1 MDMNLA
7 KKIASLTV
15 EKRKL
20 DEALRAVKDQIAE
33 LEPSM
38 LNHMM
43 EDQMDRLHLTIDGE
57 KVTLYIHKMM
67 YAKPREGD
75 RATVV
80 YTLKRCGMSDFVTE
94 NYNSNSLSAY
104 VRERLASGSP
114 LQPTLSGVIEISEQ
128 VSIRGRRSTS
138 SPESSTAKAM
148 KTIRK

>member
-1 MDMNLA
+1 MNLA

-33 LEPSM
+33 LEPEM

-43 EDQMDRLHLTIDGE
+43 EDQMDRLHLTVDGE
-57 KVTLYIHKMM
+57 KVTLYIHRMM

-80 YTLKRCGMSDFVTE
+80 STLKRCGMSDFVTE

-114 LQPTLSGVIEISEQ
+114 LQPTLSGVIEVSEQ

-148 KTIRK
+148 KTIKK